1 MKIAFI
7 LSTFPALSET
17 FILNQLTGLIDLG
30 HNVDIYSQSSA
41 TEEKMH
47 SDVKKYGLL
56 SRTIYFDSIPPGKI
70 HRVLKAVLLVVKN
83 FHKAPVLL
91 IKSLNFFKY
100 GRKALSLRIL
110 FAVIMLLNKEY
121 DIIQCHYGPNG
132 SFGSILKEIG
142 IKGKLVTMFH
152 GWDIRHGIAKKGRIY
167 EHLFKHGD
175 CFLAISDYNYQ
186 NLLRLSADPKRIIF
200 HPVGID
206 LKKFKCQP
214 RIHCHDNNKP
224 ITILTV
230 ARLAPEKGLDLG
242 LRAIHKV
249 LSKFHPGM
257 IEYRIV
263 GDGPL
268 KQHLEQ
274 SIQKLQ
280 LNTIVRLLGGM
291 DQDEVIAE
299 MKEASIFL
307 LPSLNEALPMVLI
320 EAQAMELPVVATSV
334 GSTSEAMLANKSG
347 FLVQKGDAN
356 ALAEGLIYL
365 VGNQKLWPEMGKAG
379 RQFIESNY
387 DIAKL
392 NIKLESI
399 YKNLLN

>member
-200 HPVGID
+200 HPVR
-206 LKKFKCQP
+206 K
-214 RIHCHDNNKP
+214 R
-224 ITILTV
+224 
-230 ARLAPEKGLDLG
+230 
-242 LRAIHKV
+242 
-249 LSKFHPGM
+249 
-257 IEYRIV
+257 
-263 GDGPL
+263 
-268 KQHLEQ
+268 
-274 SIQKLQ
+274 
-280 LNTIVRLLGGM
+280 
-291 DQDEVIAE
+291 
-299 MKEASIFL
+299 
-307 LPSLNEALPMVLI
+307 
-320 EAQAMELPVVATSV
+320 V
-334 GSTSEAMLANKSG
+334 GSG
-347 FLVQKGDAN
+347 PKGHT
-356 ALAEGLIYL
+356 
-365 VGNQKLWPEMGKAG
+365 
-379 RQFIESNY
+379 
-387 DIAKL
+387 
-392 NIKLESI
+392 
-399 YKNLLN
+399 

>member
-1 MKIAFI
+1 
-7 LSTFPALSET
+7 
-17 FILNQLTGLIDLG
+17 
-30 HNVDIYSQSSA
+30 
-41 TEEKMH
+41 
-47 SDVKKYGLL
+47 
-56 SRTIYFDSIPPGKI
+56 
-70 HRVLKAVLLVVKN
+70 
-83 FHKAPVLL
+83 
-91 IKSLNFFKY
+91 
-100 GRKALSLRIL
+100 
-110 FAVIMLLNKEY
+110 
-121 DIIQCHYGPNG
+121 
-132 SFGSILKEIG
+132 
-142 IKGKLVTMFH
+142 
-152 GWDIRHGIAKKGRIY
+152 
-167 EHLFKHGD
+167 
-175 CFLAISDYNYQ
+175 
-186 NLLRLSADPKRIIF
+186 
-200 HPVGID
+200 
-206 LKKFKCQP
+206 
-214 RIHCHDNNKP
+214 
-224 ITILTV
+224 
-230 ARLAPEKGLDLG
+230 
-242 LRAIHKV
+242 
-249 LSKFHPGM
+249 M